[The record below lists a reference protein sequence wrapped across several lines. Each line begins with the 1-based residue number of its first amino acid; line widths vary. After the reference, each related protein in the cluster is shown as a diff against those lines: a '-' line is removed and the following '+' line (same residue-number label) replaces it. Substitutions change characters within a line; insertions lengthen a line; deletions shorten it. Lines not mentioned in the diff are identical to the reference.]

1 MHALNKI
8 ILIALVVILAGC
20 SGLAGS
26 DAQPGISIETT
37 TTSDTI
43 DYDSSDY
50 ATVRISNDAEKNIST
65 AFSATFAG
73 QEIHN
78 STERLAPGSSKD
90 IQLYFNSSDL
100 DPGEHDLVLQVDSE
114 SEIKQIRVLE
124 PRPSNFEIT
133 DIDGANSLPTGS
145 PAQFDVDIENTG
157 DLAGSSD
164 ITASFVGH
172 ETSERIELE
181 GGEETTVSF
190 KTSEIEAE
198 QGTYSLEV
206 KTRDDDLQ
214 QNVGVTHPSYYGS
227 TEIAIYIDDS
237 QVDRDI
243 SHVIDESTSYWETNA
258 NEYLS
263 FDVEYEIVEKQ
274 SAADKVLTFEQSTTC
289 GTEYSDSYLGCADL
303 ITNDV
308 DQTVHLSVDHRLSDP
323 VMVDTTIHE
332 LGHTL
337 GREHG
342 DEPEEQMSST
352 YNEFDTSSPV
362 KFYIRSEGGSVP
374 TSVELE
380 IERALEFYGERGEFT
395 YELVDS
401 EEEAHHLVTYDP
413 SGTTC
418 GFSTGGSCEIGGE
431 YQSQIDFRLDQL
443 DSEVVAWH
451 VAIGLAGP
459 SVDELPDEL
468 DPDDDRAERERF
480 PR

>member
-1 MHALNKI
+1 MHVLNRGF
-8 ILIALVVILAGC
+8 LIAIVVLLTGC

-26 DAQPGISIETT
+26 DGQSGISIETT
-37 TTSDTI
+37 TAPDTI
-43 DYDSSDY
+43 NYDSADY
-50 ATVRISNDAEKNIST
+50 ATVRIINGAETNIST
-65 AFSATFAG
+65 GFSATFAG

-78 STERLAPGSSKD
+78 STEVLAPDSSED
-90 IQLYFNSSDL
+90 IQVYFNSSDL
-100 DPGEHDLVLQVDSE
+100 EPGEYDLVLQLDSE
-114 SEIKQIRVLE
+114 SETEEIQVLE
-124 PRPSNFEIT
+124 PKPSNFEIT
-133 DIDGANSLPTGS
+133 NIDGANGFPVGS

-157 DLAGSSD
+157 DLSGSSD
-164 ITASFVGH
+164 MTASFVGH
-172 ETSERIELE
+172 EMTETIELD
-181 GGEETTVSF
+181 GGEETTISF
-190 KTSEIEAE
+190 KTTEIDAE

-206 KTRDDDLQ
+206 TTRDDNHK

-237 QVDRDI
+237 QVERDV

-258 NEYLS
+258 DEYLS
-263 FDVEYEIVEKQ
+263 FDVEYEIVERR

-289 GTEYSDSYLGCADL
+289 GTEHSESYLGCADL
-303 ITNDV
+303 VTSDV

-337 GREHG
+337 GLEHG
-342 DEPEEQMSST
+342 DKPEEQMSST
-352 YNEFDTSSPV
+352 YNEFETSSPV
-362 KFYIRSEGGSVP
+362 KFYVRSEGGSVP

-380 IERALEFYGERGEFT
+380 VERALKFYEDRGDFT

-401 EEEAHHLVTYDP
+401 EDEAHHLVTYHP

-418 GFSTGGSCEIGGE
+418 GFSTGGSCEVEGE
-431 YQSQIDFRLDQL
+431 YQLQIDFRLDQL

-459 SVDELPDEL
+459 AVDELPDEL
-468 DPDDDRAERERF
+468 GPDDDRAEREAF